1 MNLCTSTSDIKTAD
15 GDESKDILV
24 CDVEMLDGECEWI
37 AVVRVIDFVFTSE
50 INVLCVMMIVEGGG
64 GGSILFSRDTRSH
77 QSGEEIDDLLYSFLF
92 FCGSVTLTFTFTF
105 TFYILHVL
113 KVFVFSNAYFFFF
126 CFRLFF
132 F

>member
-1 MNLCTSTSDIKTAD
+1 MCTSTSDIKTAD

-37 AVVRVIDFVFTSE
+37 AGRVIAVVFTSE

-77 QSGEEIDDLLYSFLF
+77 QSGEERGLSSR
-92 FCGSVTLTFTFTF
+92 SVNYT
-105 TFYILHVL
+105 VL
-113 KVFVFSNAYFFFF
+113 
-126 CFRLFF
+126 RDR
-132 F
+132 